1 VRNGGEA
8 NDVAATTSHNQPAK
22 ALARNSSVSPAPR
35 PRSCLART
43 LLLQRPLVA
52 SHCTPH
58 HPRPTSP
65 HLTTAYAPYVS
76 ILAATMSS
84 ERGARGGPTRARGR
98 GTNPFRG
105 TSRGGGSN
113 GAPTQPAAQNTWTR
127 GQRGG
132 RGTAPRGTINSNVR
146 GRGNKS

>member
-1 VRNGGEA
+1 MASWCCG
-8 NDVAATTSHNQPAK
+8 SHDQPAK
-22 ALARNSSVSPAPR
+22 ALARSVSQAPR
-35 PRSCLART
+35 PRSCLAQGLRT

-58 HPRPTSP
+58 HPRPHLTSP
-65 HLTTAYAPYVS
+65 HLTTAYAPYAA

>member
-1 VRNGGEA
+1 MW
-8 NDVAATTSHNQPAK
+8 Q
-22 ALARNSSVSPAPR
+22 PR
-35 PRSCLART
+35 PPARQGASPKQ
-43 LLLQRPLVA
+43 QRVSSSPEELFGQDFVTVTPAAACRVA
-52 SHCTPH
+52 LHSSP
-58 HPRPTSP
+58 PSPPP
-65 HLTTAYAPYVS
+65 HLITAYAPHAA